1 MIFSEK
7 KGGERLICLEKN
19 GGEPL
24 KERVI
29 FHIDVNSAFLSWEA
43 VYRLNTLHETT
54 DLRTIPAAVG
64 GDEKKRRG
72 IILAKS
78 MSAKKFGV
86 RTGESILEARRK
98 CPMLT
103 LVPAN
108 YELYKKNSQ
117 AFMDIL
123 KDYSPDVEKYSIDE
137 AFMDMTGM
145 GALFGEPVK
154 AAHTIKDRIR
164 DELGFTVNVGISS
177 NKYLAKMASDFEKPD
192 RVHTLFPEEIKEK
205 MWPLPVGDLLFVG
218 KSTVA
223 RLEALGIRTIGELAL
238 SDAAILR
245 KTLKKQGESIWNFAN
260 GIDFC
265 FVHTEPEMNKGY
277 GNSTTIS
284 FDVTDEEAAKTVLL
298 ALAESVGA
306 RLRRDKVKIQVVS
319 VVIKDNQLKK
329 KSHQSV
335 LPHATD
341 VTNEIYQTACSLFDE
356 LWDGRPI
363 RLLGIQ
369 TSRAMEEEA
378 RQLSLFD
385 DEGYEK
391 WEQMDSAVDEIRRK
405 FGRDAVKRASF
416 LKDNDINKG
425 FRIRHR
431 GD

>member
-1 MIFSEK
+1 M
-7 KGGERLICLEKN
+7 
-19 GGEPL
+19 

-43 VYRLNTLHETT
+43 VYRLNILHETT
-54 DLRTIPAAVG
+54 DLRTIPAAIG

-78 MSAKKFGV
+78 ISAKKFGV

-98 CPMLT
+98 CPMLY
-103 LVPAN
+103 LAPAN
-108 YELYKKNSQ
+108 YELYKRNSQ

-123 KDYSPDVEKYSIDE
+123 REYSPEVEQYSIDE

-145 GALFGEPVK
+145 GTLFGEPVK

-192 RVHTLFPEEIKEK
+192 RVHTLFPKEIKEK

-218 KSTVA
+218 KSTVK
-223 RLEALGIRTIGELAL
+223 RLETMGITTIGDLAL
-238 SDAAILR
+238 SDVSVLKR
-245 KTLKKQGESIWNFAN
+245 ELKKQGESIWNFAN
-260 GIDFC
+260 GIDFSL
-265 FVHTEPEMNKGY
+265 VQAVPEANKGY

-306 RLRRDKVKIQVVS
+306 RLRKDGVKIQVVS
-319 VVIKDNQLKK
+319 VVIKDNKLKK
-329 KSHQSV
+329 RSHQSV

-341 VTNEIYQTACSLFDE
+341 VTNEIYQTACSLFYE
-356 LWDGRPI
+356 LWDGCPI

-369 TSRAMEEEA
+369 TSRIVEEEA
-378 RQLSLFD
+378 RQLSFFD
-385 DEGYEK
+385 DGGHEK
-391 WEQMDSAVDEIRRK
+391 WEQMDNAVDEIRRR

-425 FRIRHR
+425 FKIRHR